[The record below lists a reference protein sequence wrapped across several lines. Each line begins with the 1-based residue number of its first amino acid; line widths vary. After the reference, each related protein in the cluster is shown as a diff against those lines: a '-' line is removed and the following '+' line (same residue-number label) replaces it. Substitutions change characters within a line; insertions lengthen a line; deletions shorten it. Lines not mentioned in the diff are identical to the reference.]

1 MPTVTAITVAQ
12 PYRWINRC
20 CGILM
25 MLSLSLLSACQTTQL
40 PSEHRAATAMPTIA
54 PVQIE
59 KPEPVVSATTAT
71 PQPIAIPQPQ
81 WSPKPWNE
89 RNLKPVHIGV
99 ILPLH
104 GRYGR
109 YGQTLLDGIRLAI
122 SDPVWGH
129 LVKLTVIDAAGG
141 PTVAARAYQQLIQ
154 QRANWVIGPLLK
166 ENVEALIPLLR
177 NDVPVISLSKHVALA
192 ERHPALFIH
201 SIARG
206 IQARFMARQ
215 AIKAGMHRIAIIT
228 GKSRSEQAEANAFG
242 RAFSEAGGEIA
253 GTLTLDKNNV
263 NYINRLKT
271 FRAVTDNEEQLRD
284 LDLDLQLFAPLR
296 RLDIR
301 IPPGVDALY
310 LATPGSMVAK
320 LAGQLAYVDLRHI
333 AMLGS
338 NRWMDGHLLD
348 DSGRYLTA
356 ARFCQPAAPIN
367 ASKLVTQY
375 RETWGEGSPG
385 ALFALGYDTA
395 NLPLLLGSRL
405 GLEGKLAIQGLHDQA
420 GFPAASGK
428 VRFNPSGVAEKDF
441 DIFMIKDAQ
450 VLLSNSKG

>member
-1 MPTVTAITVAQ
+1 MPTVTAISAQ
-12 PYRWINRC
+12 PYRWINHY
-20 CGILM
+20 CGILIL
-25 MLSLSLLSACQTTQL
+25 LSLSLLTACQTTRM
-40 PSEHRAATAMPTIA
+40 PSDHSAAPRAPSI
-54 PVQIE
+54 VQ
-59 KPEPVVSATTAT
+59 PPALVVEPVPATTSIKLPDSAMI
-71 PQPIAIPQPQ
+71 QPA
-81 WSPKPWNE
+81 WSPQRWNE
-89 RNLKPVHIGV
+89 RNLKPVNIGV

-109 YGQTLLDGIRLAI
+109 YGQTLLDGIRLAV

-129 LVKLTVIDAAGG
+129 LVKLTVIDAADG
-141 PTVAARAYQQLIQ
+141 PTVASRAYQQLIQ

-177 NDVPVISLSKHVALA
+177 EDVPVISLSKHVALA
-192 ERHPALFIH
+192 QRHPALFIH

-215 AIKAGMHRIAIIT
+215 AIKAGMHRIAMIT
-228 GKSRSEQAEANAFG
+228 GKSHSEQAEADAFG
-242 RAFSEAGGEIA
+242 RAFTEAGGEIA
-253 GTLTLDKNNV
+253 GTLALDKNNV
-263 NYINRLKT
+263 NYINRLKQ
-271 FRAVTDNEEQLRD
+271 FRFLTDNEEQLRD
-284 LDLDLQLFAPLR
+284 LDLGLQLFTPLR

-310 LATPGSMVAK
+310 LATSGSMVAK

-338 NRWMDGHLLD
+338 NRWVDGHLLD

-356 ARFCQPAAPIN
+356 ARFCQPASPTN
-367 ASKLVTQY
+367 AGKLVTQY
-375 RETWGEGSPG
+375 RETWGDGSPD

-395 NLPLLLGSRL
+395 NLPLLLGSRM
-405 GLEGKLAIQGLHDQA
+405 GLVGKRAVQGLHDQA

-428 VRFNPSGVAEKDF
+428 VRFNAEGVAEKDF
-441 DIFMIKDAQ
+441 DIFMIQDAQ
-450 VLLSNSKG
+450 VVLSNSKG